1 MVSSDAYDRGGG
13 RSISYIVTIRAGLTG
28 SSAAYVSR
36 YLPEGKI
43 PSSVSLNLIAKVA
56 GRIEEMG
63 RRTMEP
69 RRQRRDDKRG
79 ENKQ

>member
-1 MVSSDAYDRGGG
+1 VEIEAEAVAF
-13 RSISYIVTIRAGLTG
+13 IVTMHAGLTG

-36 YLPEGKI
+36 YLSEGKI

-63 RRTMEP
+63 RRTQEA
-69 RRQRRDDKRG
+69 RRQRRKEGRG
-79 ENKQ
+79 ENK

>member
-1 MVSSDAYDRGGG
+1 MEIEAEAVAF
-13 RSISYIVTIRAGLTG
+13 IVTMRAGLTG

-63 RRTMEP
+63 RRKLEP
-69 RRQRRDDKRG
+69 RRQRRDEGRG
-79 ENKQ
+79 ENR